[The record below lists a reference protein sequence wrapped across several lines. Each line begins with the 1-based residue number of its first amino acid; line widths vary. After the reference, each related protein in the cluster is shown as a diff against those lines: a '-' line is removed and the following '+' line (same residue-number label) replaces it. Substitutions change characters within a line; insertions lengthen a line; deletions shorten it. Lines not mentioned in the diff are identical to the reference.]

1 MVTIK
6 ENKLSDVQGNAWQQH
21 EEQDSACSNLNIDE
35 LQSSINQK
43 NKKQNKNQKIK
54 KQNKNLFYDLPDEL
68 QREIFKRSL
77 DISDIYNPFQIKAHS
92 SFTFEPKRLHMYDIK
107 HHIANLYP
115 HLTTHT
121 SLDLHMSHLINTMD
135 MDYVYWTELQLTQKV
150 MEMSDFLY
158 PRHLLLHDIM
168 YGDNSLR
175 SISAPSEWVNLTPQ
189 SGVAEFD
196 TTSEHIYGNFDNNS
210 EELYGHFIYD
220 DDLANTMRISADHND
235 RINLANE
242 RNICECGSDIC
253 SIHPS
258 NRGSGLYDPEDY
270 IDGSYSPQF
279 SDSDESFDISGMT
292 FDDDFDFLEKQI
304 FNKLYTFKYDK
315 ARSLESLIPEHER
328 RNIYV
333 TLSNNYTNIFGD
345 IVKIDKSYLRPQSGS
360 LWYRLNKMQENAKI
374 AESKFN
380 EKYIVKLVD
389 DVIHFIK
396 YATEDVVGMTRI
408 QIILRACTNFLKLRL
423 NESTYHTL
431 KDKAIP
437 FLLNILDKM
446 SIQNFEEC
454 IEKARTSLGGMKNIF
469 SSPIMSKLHQ
479 CCLYMM
485 SLSIFDN
492 LGIDLDMFNYTALE
506 KASLKKKYSNTT
518 DFFYVLC
525 ETVLFIAERGYQVY
539 ITGDFSTMF
548 HSGGQYKKLYDMCR
562 EIIRKQPL
570 LNNPETHGFTESS
583 YRADL
588 DNVIEKLNSV
598 NKFSYCLNSQEKNTI
613 KETLFKMSL
622 IRDELNTRSAAR
634 RNRKAPFGLLIYG
647 DSGVGKTTVTAM
659 MATYFAK
666 HEDLST
672 KSEFRYTVNPAA
684 KYWDGFVSSCHTV
697 ILDDVANEHPDL
709 KDSKSLDNVIQIM
722 NNQAFCPDQA
732 SLESKGTTPFRGK
745 LVIATTNVK
754 NLNACAYFSC
764 PSAAQR
770 RFPFVITP
778 KPKREFKDE
787 RGMLCTKNV
796 PEDATY
802 PDLWDFDVDMVV
814 PLSATQGRHYAKFEQ
829 LYKDLNTQQLLVW
842 FDKAINDFNRDQEKV
857 SKCIERMEKEELCEC
872 CVLPE
877 SLCTLKPQG
886 LVTNLLTVSVAGLV
900 MYHSNFMFMKSA
912 YETYIGAMK
921 CKQTFLEFKNKS
933 IENVCK
939 LKTKEFW
946 ITMGEKVQESLGH
959 KGILISLAAGTILI
973 MGMYSVTK
981 QTLIP
986 QGDVSASIGTTPEPE
1001 ENGRENVWYNNTME
1015 LSSAH
1020 FSRESAS
1027 SKSTSFEDFCSKI
1040 SNNVV
1045 SISTALKGTTNA
1057 RVGKLLGLG
1066 GHIYIT
1072 NNHNIPDCAGGVSCK
1087 LYETAKLGINSNMQ
1101 IILTESD
1108 IHRVPDKD
1116 IAFVIIREMPPKKKI
1131 TQYFLKET
1139 EKGVF
1144 NGAYVSRTSQGE
1156 RINYNLKNIQLMNE
1170 KVFKF
1175 ENPYIN
1181 AKISCWKG
1189 ISSSE
1194 TQYGDCGAPMIVES
1208 DFGYSILGIHF
1219 LIDTREKSEIYAN
1232 SIDGKFIE
1240 QVYEK
1245 LTPFNTQSGCFDLI
1259 SSESVNR
1266 PVLDLHK
1273 KSVFRYINDGS
1284 ADIFGS
1290 FADFRGKSKSRVV
1303 DTPMSK
1309 KLPAEYKKK
1318 YTTPEMTSYEPW
1330 RIAALDILQPV
1341 QMNTEIINE
1350 CVNSYIQ
1357 NVIKRVN
1364 PENIKGML
1372 MVLDDFTALNG
1383 ARVAYIDKINRSTSA
1398 GNPWKKSKKY
1408 FLKSIPPAHGMQD
1421 PVEISDKEMNSRIDL
1436 IIETYLSGARCNP
1449 NFCAHLKDEPVT
1461 FSKAKAKKTRVFTGA
1476 PFDWCVVVRKYLLSF
1491 CRLLQN
1497 ERFAFEAAPGT
1508 VAQSL
1513 EWQEI
1518 YDYIIQHG
1526 VDRIVA
1532 GDYKAY
1538 DKKMSPKEILA
1549 AFDII
1554 IHFCKLSGN
1563 YTEKD
1568 IKVIQGIAEDTA
1580 FAIVDFNGDLVQLF
1594 GSNPSGNPLTV
1605 ILNSIVNSLRMRY
1618 NYYLQNP
1625 EGEVLSF
1632 GDKVALMTY
1641 GDDNIMSVHKECNWF
1656 NHTSIAKTFA
1666 EIGIVYT
1673 MADKEAKSV
1682 PFIHIDDASFLKR
1695 TWRYDEDMKC
1705 KLGPL
1710 DHDSIE
1716 KMLMVWVKSKSVT
1729 EEYQGVS
1736 VICTALQEYFFY
1748 GKQVFDEKRPILLG
1762 LIEKL
1767 GWEDYVNKDTFPT
1780 YEDLVMRYMKSS
1792 SKCFSYE
1799 ECFAPQSGLCLFSEV
1814 PEYENIMTVAK
1825 KHNNG
1830 TPPGDPFL
1838 NIRIIWIM
1846 LCWFV
1851 FFLRMMYLVLSR
1863 GIVLTIGLMR
1873 SRYIGNR
1880 LLEATKEV
1888 ILLVMLVLCFN
1899 FIEKWIHLIVLMYT
1913 VLQTKRNFYLFL
1925 NSINNMSISSLLI

>member
-1 MVTIK
+1 MFTIIK
-6 ENKLSDVQGNAWQQH
+6 NTNKQ
-21 EEQDSACSNLNIDE
+21 NLKNK
-35 LQSSINQK
+35 NQK
-43 NKKQNKNQKIK
+43 NKKFTFIFTHLIHTACLNKIK
-54 KQNKNLFYDLPDEL
+54 KQKY
-68 QREIFKRSL
+68 
-77 DISDIYNPFQIKAHS
+77 YA
-92 SFTFEPKRLHMYDIK
+92 
-107 HHIANLYP
+107 
-115 HLTTHT
+115 
-121 SLDLHMSHLINTMD
+121 
-135 MDYVYWTELQLTQKV
+135 
-150 MEMSDFLY
+150 
-158 PRHLLLHDIM
+158 LLHKTLTYANDATPMFDVIQCKID
-168 YGDNSLR
+168 YKNEYFELCGQNLNNLR
-175 SISAPSEWVNLTPQ
+175 PQ
-189 SGVAEFD
+189 SGSD
-196 TTSEHIYGNFDNNS
+196 DISEHIYGDFDNYS
-210 EELYGHFIYD
+210 EELYGLFLYD
-220 DDLANTMRISADHND
+220 EDLAQNMKDNAEYNERIK
-235 RINLANE
+235 LATD
-242 RNICECGSDIC
+242 RNICECGYDIC
-253 SIHPS
+253 SIHTS
-258 NRGSGLYDPEDY
+258 NRDSGLYDPEDY
-270 IDGSYSPQF
+270 IDGVYSPQF
-279 SDSDESFDISGMT
+279 SDSDESFNTSGMN
-292 FDDDFDFLEKQI
+292 FEYDFIFLRDSLSEEI
-304 FNKLYTFKYDK
+304 FSKLYDFKMENP
-315 ARSLESLIPEHER
+315 RSLESLIPEHER
-328 RNIYV
+328 RKCYI
-333 TLSNNYTNIFGD
+333 TPSNNYTNIFGD
-345 IVKIDKSYLRPQSGS
+345 IVKNDKYYLRPQSGS
-360 LWYRLNKMQENAKI
+360 LWYKLNKMQEAAKI
-374 AESKFN
+374 KESCFN
-380 EKYIVKLVD
+380 ERYIVKLVD

-396 YATEDVVGMTRI
+396 YATEEVVGMTRV
-408 QIILRACTNFLKLRL
+408 QTILRACTNFLKLRL

-437 FLLNILDKM
+437 YILSILDKM
-446 SIQNFEEC
+446 NVQSFEEYLDT
-454 IEKARTSLGGMKNIF
+454 ARTSLGGLKNIF

-492 LGIDLDMFNYTALE
+492 LGINLDMFNYTALE

-539 ITGDFSTMF
+539 MTGDLATMF

-570 LNNPETHGFTESS
+570 LNNPEVHGFTESS

-598 NKFSYCLNSQEKNTI
+598 HKFSYCLNSQEKNTI

-634 RNRKAPFGLLIYG
+634 KNRKAPFGLLIYG

-659 MATYFAK
+659 LATYFAK
-666 HEDLST
+666 HENLST
-672 KSEFRYTVNPAA
+672 ESEFRYTVNPVA
-684 KYWDGFVSSCHTV
+684 KYWDGFVSSCHTI

-709 KDSKSLDNVIQIM
+709 KDSKSTDNIIQLM

-754 NLNACAYFSC
+754 TLNAYAYFSC

-770 RFPFVITP
+770 RFPYIITP
-778 KPKREFKDE
+778 KPKKEFKDE
-787 RGMLCTKNV
+787 RGMLCTKNI
-796 PEDATY
+796 PENVTY
-802 PDLWDFDVDMVV
+802 PELWDFDIDMVIPV
-814 PLSATQGRHYAKFEQ
+814 PASKGRQYAKFEQ
-829 LYKDLNTQQLLVW
+829 LHADIGTVELLQW
-842 FDKAINDFNRDQEKV
+842 LDKAINDFNRDQAKV
-857 SKCIERMEKEELCEC
+857 SLCIERMEKEELCQC
-872 CVLPE
+872 CVLPN
-877 SLCTLKPQG
+877 SLCKMKVQG
-886 LVTNLLTVSVAGLV
+886 LTTNLLTVTIAGLV
-900 MYHSNFMFMKSA
+900 MYHSNFMFVKSM
-912 YETYIGAMK
+912 YETYTK
-921 CKQTFLEFKNKS
+921 VNQCKQTFIEYKDEAINK
-933 IENVCK
+933 VCH
-939 LKTKEFW
+939 LGTKEFW
-946 ITMGEKVQESLGH
+946 MNMGEKVQTSLGH
-959 KGILISLAAGTILI
+959 KKILISLAAATLLV

-986 QGDVSASIGTTPEPE
+986 QGDVSASIGMKPEPE

-1040 SNNVV
+1040 SSNVV
-1045 SISTALKGTTNA
+1045 SITTSLKGTTKG
-1057 RVGKLLGLG
+1057 RIGKLLCLG

-1072 NNHNIPDCAGGVSCK
+1072 NNHNIPDCSGGVPCK
-1087 LYETAKLGINSNMQ
+1087 LFETTKLGINSNIQ
-1101 IILTESD
+1101 IILSESD
-1108 IHRVPDKD
+1108 IHRIPEKD
-1116 IAFVIIREMPPKKKI
+1116 IAFVTIREMPPKRKI

-1144 NGAYVSRTSQGE
+1144 NGSYVSKSLSGE
-1156 RINYNLKNIQLMNE
+1156 YINYNLKNIQLMNE
-1170 KVFKF
+1170 KLYKF
-1175 ENPYIN
+1175 NDPQIN
-1181 AKISCWKG
+1181 AKIKCWKG
-1189 ISSSE
+1189 ISSTE

-1219 LIDTREKSEIYAN
+1219 LIDTESTNEIYAN

-1245 LTPFNTQSGCFDLI
+1245 LSPFNIQSGCFDLI
-1259 SSESVNR
+1259 SSDSIKR

-1273 KSVFRYINDGS
+1273 KSVFRYINDGN
-1284 ADIFGS
+1284 AEIYGS
-1290 FADFRGKSKSRVV
+1290 FTDFRGKSKSRVV
-1303 DTPMSK
+1303 DTPMSR

-1318 YTTPEMTSYEPW
+1318 YTAPEMVSYEPW

-1341 QMNTEIINE
+1341 QMNTEILNE
-1350 CVNSYIQ
+1350 CIDGYVCDIN
-1357 NVIKRVN
+1357 KRIN
-1364 PENIKGML
+1364 PNNIKDML

-1398 GNPWKKSKKY
+1398 GNPWKKSKKH

-1421 PVEISDKEMNSRIDL
+1421 PVEISDKEMNTRIDL
-1436 IIETYLSGARCNP
+1436 IISTYLSGTRCNP

-1549 AFDII
+1549 AFDVII
-1554 IHFCKLSGN
+1554 YFCKLSGN
-1563 YTEKD
+1563 YTEDD
-1568 IKVIQGIAEDTA
+1568 IKVIRGIAEDTA
-1580 FAIVDFNGDLVQLF
+1580 FAVVDFNGDLIQLF

-1618 NYYLQNP
+1618 NYYIQNP
-1625 EGEVLSF
+1625 KAEVLSF

-1641 GDDNIMSVHKECNWF
+1641 GDDNIMSVHTECNWF

-1666 EIGIVYT
+1666 DIGIVYT
-1673 MADKEAKSV
+1673 MADKEAESV
-1682 PFIHIDDASFLKR
+1682 PFIHIDNASFLKR
-1695 TWRYDEDMKC
+1695 TWRYDNDMKC
-1705 KLGPL
+1705 RLGPL

-1716 KMLMVWVKSKSVT
+1716 KMLMVWVKSKAVT

-1736 VICTALQEYFFY
+1736 VLCTALQEYFFY
-1748 GKQVFDEKRPILLG
+1748 GKQVFEEKRPILIG
-1762 LIEKL
+1762 LISKL
-1767 GWEDYVNKDTFPT
+1767 GWDDYVNKETFPT
-1780 YEDLVMRYMKSS
+1780 YDDLVIRYMKSS

-1799 ECFAPQSGLCLFSEV
+1799 ECFAPQSGLCLFNEV
-1814 PEYENIMTVAK
+1814 SEYENIMSVSK
-1825 KHNNG
+1825 IHNNG
-1830 TPPGDPFL
+1830 TPPGDPYL
-1838 NIRIIWIM
+1838 AIRIIWIM

-1851 FFLRMMYLVLSR
+1851 LYFRIYFVILSQ
-1863 GIVLTIGLMR
+1863 GIIITIDLYK
-1873 SRYIGNR
+1873 SRYIGNKLIR
-1880 LLEATKEV
+1880 ATKEV
-1888 ILLVMLVLCFN
+1888 VLLVLLVLCFN

-1925 NSINNMSISSLLI
+1925 DSLNFMSISSLLI